1 MAKRTISTR
10 LAVDGEKEF
19 KKALDDIGRNMRVLG
34 SEMQKV
40 TAEYGKNDQ
49 SIDGLTAKNRVL
61 SQQVE
66 QQEEMVRALSQAVA
80 DAADAYGENDKK
92 TDSYRIQLNRAEAAL
107 ASMQRELSE
116 NESALNE
123 ARSSTNKEEDAVDE
137 LSSALG
143 ESVRS
148 HQEAGAA
155 AEDAGEKADGAGIS
169 WEGLGSV
176 VSGSVKT
183 IGAAAAGVATAV
195 GGAIGYSIDFYDE
208 YRGALNDFYASTGAA
223 NDELSNYENI
233 MKSIYAN
240 NYGESFDDIGEAMST
255 IRQQIGP
262 VVDAWDDTDLQEFT
276 ESAFVLRDSFG
287 YDMPESIR
295 AVNTMMEQF
304 SMDGQ
309 DAMDLIASGAQ
320 NGLDYSGELLDSINE
335 YSVQFSKVGL
345 DADDMFQI
353 FQNGADSGAFNLDK
367 VGDAVKELSVKVVDG
382 SETTKAGFE
391 AIGLNADEM
400 AKKFAA
406 GGESAREAFIE
417 TNKALADIDD
427 PLAQSTAG
435 VNLYGTMWEDLGPD
449 VVTQLAD
456 ITDAVYGT
464 EDAMNELKE
473 IKYDDFGSA
482 IQGVGRQLQTEF
494 LVPLSENMLPI
505 FDELS
510 NGLQDA
516 GGDFE
521 KIGEVVGTAGGKI
534 AAEVSKMLPQLIQ
547 AGGNILK
554 GLVSGIGAN
563 MSSITTAISQ
573 VIPEIV
579 SVIVQM
585 LPQLIPAA
593 MQIISALGQALLD
606 NLPQIIDAGIQLL
619 MAIINGIIEALP
631 QLIDAAIQVI
641 MALANGL
648 VDALPQLIPALVDA
662 VLYIVETLIDN
673 VDMLIDA
680 AIEIIMALA
689 QGLINSIP
697 RLIERL
703 PEIIDKLVNALINNS
718 WKLLEAGLQIILALA
733 QALVDNV
740 PRLID
745 KIPQILMS
753 LVNGFA
759 QQVSRVWEIGRGI
772 VEGIWDGIKNAAGW
786 LWDQITGWFGGIIDG
801 AKDFLGI
808 HSPSTVFAE
817 MGRYMA
823 QGIGVGFDGEMDDV
837 SRQMQRAIP
846 TSFDTRP
853 NISAGYA
860 GGYGTT
866 LRGIPALAGTD
877 KISMTTVINYPKY
890 GTPAETARL
899 TRNAQRATIQSL
911 LVGSR

>member
-208 YRGALNDFYASTGAA
+208 YQGALNQFSASTGITTQ
-223 NDELSNYENI
+223 NLGEYEDTL
-233 MKSIYAN
+233 KSIYAN
-240 NYGESFDDIGEAMST
+240 NYGESFDDIASSMT
-255 IRQQIGP
+255 AVANQ
-262 VVDAWDDTDLQEFT
+262 VDYVDNADLQNLT
-276 ESAFVLRDSFG
+276 ESALTLRDVFE
-287 YDMPESIR
+287 YDVGESSR
-295 AVNTMMEQF
+295 AASTLMEQF
-304 SMDGQ
+304 GISGSE
-309 DAMDLIASGAQ
+309 AFDLIGRGAQ
-320 NGLDYSGELLDSINE
+320 NGLDFSGEFLDSINE
-335 YSVQFSKVGL
+335 YSVQFAKIGL

-353 FQNGADSGAFNLDK
+353 LQNGADSGAFNLDK
-367 VGDAVKELSVKVVDG
+367 VGDAVKELSVRVVDG
-382 SETTKAGFE
+382 SETTEAGFE

-406 GGESAREAFIE
+406 GGESAREAFLE
-417 TNKALADIDD
+417 TNEALANMDD

-456 ITDAVYGT
+456 ITDATYGA
-464 EDAMNELKE
+464 EDAMDELKE